1 MLILKSKIDKN
12 IADAKNLLTKV
23 IEAEY
28 EQGDRFMANGKG
40 IMLLIGVICPH
51 CGKEIMPYIAF
62 KPCPHCNK

>member
-28 EQGDRFMANGKG
+28 ETVFIIGMKGDKVFFKSSAALDCITKLG
-40 IMLLIGVICPH
+40 MLEAAKLDFWR
-51 CGKEIMPYIAF
+51 EWE
-62 KPCPHCNK
+62 